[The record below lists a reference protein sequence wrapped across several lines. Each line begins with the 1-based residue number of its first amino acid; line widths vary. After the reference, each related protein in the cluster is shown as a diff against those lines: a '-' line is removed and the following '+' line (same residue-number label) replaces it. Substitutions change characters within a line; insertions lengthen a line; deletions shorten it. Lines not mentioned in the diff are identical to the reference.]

1 MTQTLEGMATARR
14 TLERCVA
21 TALPASSVLREITAV
36 MAASPRG
43 EAGSP

>member
-14 TLERCVA
+14 TLERCVPPS
-21 TALPASSVLREITAV
+21 LPAISVLREIRAV
-36 MAASPRG
+36 MAAGHRG